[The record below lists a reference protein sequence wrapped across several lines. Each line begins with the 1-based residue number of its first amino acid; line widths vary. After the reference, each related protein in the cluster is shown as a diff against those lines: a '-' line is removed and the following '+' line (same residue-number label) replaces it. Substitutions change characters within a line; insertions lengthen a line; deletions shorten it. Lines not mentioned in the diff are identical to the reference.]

1 MSRLSRNKLRS
12 GLAALAL
19 TAAIVSGGTGML
31 SHAVWAGDMD
41 TSRVSDQNAR
51 YVRIGLN
58 KSVVIHLPAEA
69 RDVLVGNPD
78 IVDAVVRTKNTAYLF
93 ARAPGQTNVFFFDS
107 HGQQI
112 LALDLEVAQDM
123 AALQRLIQRTL
134 PGSKITVD
142 TIGDNVV
149 LGGMAQTPA
158 EAKTAMD
165 LATKFAGGDE
175 KKVMSTI
182 NVIGKEQVML
192 RVRVAE
198 VQRDVL
204 KQFGIDTRAIFNIGS
219 FGFNWTNVNPF
230 TANPTGLLS
239 PQSIFSGSYN
249 DGCATAQNDSGCA
262 LVRAMERDGV
272 LRTLAEPTL
281 TAISGESA
289 KFLAGGEFP
298 VPVSSTN
305 SNGFQEIGIEFKPF
319 GVGLG
324 FTPIVM
330 SEGRISLKIST
341 EVSELSPE
349 NSVVLAGT
357 QIPSL
362 TVRRADTTVELP
374 SGGSIAMAGLIKEQ
388 TKQQIN
394 GTPGLK
400 NLPILGA
407 LFRSRDYLSNQTEL
421 VVIVTPFIVDPVSDK
436 QLATPMDGYNDATDR
451 QTILLGR
458 LNKVYGA
465 AGQQPTGV
473 YHGNVGYIV
482 E

>member
-1 MSRLSRNKLRS
+1 MSGLSRNKLRG

-19 TAAIVSGGTGML
+19 AAAIVSSEAAML
-31 SHAVWAGDMD
+31 SHTVWAGDLE
-41 TSRVSDQNAR
+41 TARVSEQGSR

-58 KSVVIHLPAEA
+58 KSIVLRLPAA
-69 RDVLVGNPD
+69 AHDVLVGNPD
-78 IVDAVVRTKNTAYLF
+78 IVDAVVRTKSTAYLF
-93 ARAPGQTNVFFFDS
+93 ARAVGQTNVFFFDDQ
-107 HGQQI
+107 GRQI

-123 AALQRLIQRTL
+123 AALQRLIQRTI
-134 PGSKITVD
+134 PGSRITVD

-149 LGGMAQTPA
+149 LGGVAATPA
-158 EAKTAMD
+158 EAKTAID
-165 LATKFAGGDE
+165 LAVKFVGGDD
-175 KKVMSTI
+175 KKVMSTM
-182 NVIGKEQVML
+182 NVTGKEQVML

-204 KQFGIDTRAIFNIGS
+204 KQFGIDTQAIFDIGN

-230 TANPTGLLS
+230 SANPNGLLS
-239 PQSIFSGSYN
+239 PRSVFQGSYN
-249 DGCATAQNDSGCA
+249 GGCATAQNDSGCA
-262 LVRAMERDGV
+262 LIRAMERDGV

-298 VPVSSTN
+298 IPVEADDVNHTIS
-305 SNGFQEIGIEFKPF
+305 IEFKPF

-324 FTPIVM
+324 FTPVVM

-349 NSVVLAGT
+349 NSLVLANAT
-357 QIPSL
+357 IPGL
-362 TVRRADTTVELP
+362 TVRRAETTVELP
-374 SGGSIAMAGLIKEQ
+374 SGGSIAMAGLIKDQ
-388 TKQQIN
+388 TKQHIN

-436 QLATPMDGYNDATDR
+436 QLATPLDGFNEATDR

-465 AGQQPTGV
+465 AGQKPPGL
-473 YHGNVGYIV
+473 YHGDVGYIV